1 MDNENQDVEV
11 EKTNEEAENDQDN
24 ASKVEEDKAAKTVEK
39 LQKRLGKLTGDKH
52 DLEEELAN
60 TKAELEAYKSGKK
73 TVKKLSEEDK
83 VKQAQD
89 AKDKELK
96 SLRAELARTKALS
109 ETSEVLKEQ
118 GLNVSADV
126 LNMIVS
132 SDNEKTYSNVKVLV
146 SFGEQVANQIR
157 SELLTG
163 KTPKRQTKQN
173 AQSDFANALGLKR

>member
-24 ASKVEEDKAAKTVEK
+24 AGKVEEDKAAKTVEK

-60 TKAELEAYKSGKK
+60 AKAELEAYKSGKK

-83 VKQAQD
+83 AKQA
-89 AKDKELK
+89 
-96 SLRAELARTKALS
+96 LARTKALS

-118 GLNVSADV
+118 GLNVSSDV

-132 SDNEKTYSNVKVLV
+132 SDNEKTYSNVKALV

>member
-24 ASKVEEDKAAKTVEK
+24 AGKVEEDKAAKTVEK

-96 SLRAELARTKALS
+96 SLRAGTKALS

-173 AQSDFANALGLKR
+173 ALGLKR

>member
-11 EKTNEEAENDQDN
+11 EKTNEEAANNQDN
-24 ASKVEEDKAAKTVEK
+24 AGKVEEDKAAKTVEK

-60 TKAELEAYKSGKK
+60 AKAELEAYKSGKK

-83 VKQAQD
+83 AKQVQD
-89 AKDKELK
+89 AKDKELE

-118 GLNVSADV
+118 GLEVSADV
-126 LNMIVS
+126 LNMVVS
-132 SDNEKTYSNVKVLV
+132 SDNEKTYSNVKALV
-146 SFGEQVANQIR
+146 SFGEQVANRIR

-173 AQSDFANALGLKR
+173 AQSDFASALGLKQ

>member
-11 EKTNEEAENDQDN
+11 EKTNEEVENQDN
-24 ASKVEEDKAAKTVEK
+24 AGKVEEDKAAKTVEK

-60 TKAELEAYKSGKK
+60 TKAELEEYKSGKK

-83 VKQAQD
+83 AKKEQD
-89 AKDKELK
+89 AKDKELA

-109 ETSEVLKEQ
+109 ETSDVLKEQ
-118 GLNVSADV
+118 GLDVSTDV

-132 SDNEKTYSNVKVLV
+132 SDNEKTYANVNALV
-146 SFGEQVANQIR
+146 SFGEQIANQVR

-163 KTPKRQTKQN
+163 KTPKRQTKQS
-173 AQSDFANALGLKR
+173 AKDDFANALGLKQ

>member
-24 ASKVEEDKAAKTVEK
+24 AGKVEEDKAAKTVEK

-109 ETSEVLKEQ
+109 ETS
-118 GLNVSADV
+118 
-126 LNMIVS
+126 
-132 SDNEKTYSNVKVLV
+132 
-146 SFGEQVANQIR
+146 
-157 SELLTG
+157 
-163 KTPKRQTKQN
+163 
-173 AQSDFANALGLKR
+173 

>member
-11 EKTNEEAENDQDN
+11 EKTNEEVKNDQDN
-24 ASKVEEDKAAKTVEK
+24 AGKVEEYKTAKTVEK
-39 LQKRLGKLTGDKH
+39 LQKRLVKTTGDKH

-83 VKQAQD
+83 AKQAQD
-89 AKDKELK
+89 AQVEELK
-96 SLRAELARTKALS
+96 SLWPELARTKALS

-126 LNMIVS
+126 LNNLHS
-132 SDNEKTYSNVKVLV
+132 S
-146 SFGEQVANQIR
+146 
-157 SELLTG
+157 
-163 KTPKRQTKQN
+163 
-173 AQSDFANALGLKR
+173 